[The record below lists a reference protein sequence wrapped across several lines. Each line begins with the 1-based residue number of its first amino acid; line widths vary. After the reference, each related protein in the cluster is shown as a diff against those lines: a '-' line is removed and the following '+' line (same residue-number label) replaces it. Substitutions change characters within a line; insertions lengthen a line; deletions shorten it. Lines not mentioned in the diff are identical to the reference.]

1 MNVAKTSVV
10 VSIIMTIGYF
20 ISFIKEAVVANF
32 FGVSSEVDAY
42 TIAIQIPVNLFAI
55 VAVAVRSVVIPVYS
69 ELLHREGS
77 EKGADFL
84 NNFITMVALVAISMI
99 LLCEIFASGIIY
111 IFAPGFSPETHI
123 IATQLLRLTLPT
135 MLFTVVG
142 QIFIALLNVHKN
154 FIWPAFSVYLLSGT
168 VIILTLLLH
177 ARLGIASACLGQ
189 VIGSFF
195 YMSYLLLIGRNTYR
209 YRIRFQPHDKQIQRS
224 LKMSVP
230 IIWSIGVAEINTI
243 INRAVASF
251 LFAGSIAALG
261 YASKI
266 NTVFMSFFIS
276 AISMIVYPLY
286 AESSAK
292 DDMSGLSQRVNSTLS
307 AYAMLLLPLMCVL
320 MIFRTEVIEV
330 AFARGRFDAE
340 AVQQTQVLFG
350 CYVLGIIF
358 SAFRETLT
366 KVFYAMKDTKTPA
379 KNATIGVL
387 LNIVLNLTLPW
398 LIGVKG
404 LAIATSISAMYIS
417 VSLLIIMKR
426 RYNSMSLKS
435 FFHNLTGIAI
445 STVVMTAV
453 VMVFVFAETGLSSLS
468 RLIVGSIAA
477 AGAYIL
483 ALSVIRVPIWRTL
496 LPMLIKRKK

>member
-177 ARLGIASACLGQ
+177 ARLGIAAACLGQ
-189 VIGSFF
+189 VFGSFF
-195 YMSYLLLIGRNTYR
+195 YMSYLLFIGRKTYR
-209 YRIRFQPHDKQIQRS
+209 YRIKFKPRDTQILRS
-224 LKMSVP
+224 LKMSFP
-230 IIWSIGVAEINTI
+230 IMWSISVAEINTV

-261 YASKI
+261 YASKV
-266 NTVFMSFFIS
+266 NTVFTLFFVS

-292 DDMSGLSQRVNSTLS
+292 DDMTGLNKRVNSTLS
-307 AYAMLLLPLMCVL
+307 AYTMLLLPLMCVL
-320 MIFRTEVIEV
+320 LCFKTEVIEL

-350 CYVLGIIF
+350 CYVVGIIF
-358 SAFRETLT
+358 GAFRETLT
-366 KVFYAMKDTKTPA
+366 KVFYALKDTKTPA

-398 LIGVKG
+398 VIGVKG

-417 VSLLIIMKR
+417 ISLLIIMLR
-426 RYNSMSLKS
+426 RYDTMSLKP
-435 FFHNLTGIAI
+435 FFKNLAGIASASVVMLGFIIAFIFLGKDLSSLYRLFIGSLIALTTYLIAI
-445 STVVMTAV
+445 S
-453 VMVFVFAETGLSSLS
+453 
-468 RLIVGSIAA
+468 I
-477 AGAYIL
+477 
-483 ALSVIRVPIWRTL
+483 IRVPIWQTL